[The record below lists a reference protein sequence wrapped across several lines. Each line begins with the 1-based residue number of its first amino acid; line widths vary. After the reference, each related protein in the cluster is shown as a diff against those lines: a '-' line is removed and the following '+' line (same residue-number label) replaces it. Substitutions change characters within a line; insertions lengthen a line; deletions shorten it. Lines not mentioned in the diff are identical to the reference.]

1 MRLTKYRCFSLIVWV
16 IVAGVAAYPQG
27 AEDAVR
33 QLVETS
39 ARRLAIAEQVALA
52 IWDSG
57 APVEDTAREAQVI
70 ASATK
75 AGEAMGLGRENVASF
90 FRAQIEANKLAQYSL
105 LAEWHRAGKAPAHKP
120 IDLKETIR
128 PELDQL
134 ERQLVEELAKTKE
147 LRADSGCSTEMAKEV
162 GRYVSANKS
171 KVTEVEAIALDRAM
185 AQTCELASH

>member
-90 FRAQIEANKLAQYSL
+90 FRAQIEANKLAQ
-105 LAEWHRAGKAPAHKP
+105 
-120 IDLKETIR
+120 
-128 PELDQL
+128 
-134 ERQLVEELAKTKE
+134 
-147 LRADSGCSTEMAKEV
+147 
-162 GRYVSANKS
+162 
-171 KVTEVEAIALDRAM
+171 
-185 AQTCELASH
+185 